1 MNSFLKQGLRE
12 KWVIRFVDV
21 SGGGKQNGRTT
32 KDNFRE
38 IRYVCVAIMP
48 SPPTQ
53 HHIRPSSSC
62 ICYHLGKTQCSI
74 LHASSFN
81 LRKCQTPGEEIWIIR
96 QDDTHTWNS
105 LSICNKL
112 HVKQKMQFIKWID
125 SFILGDSHHFMNHC
139 HEIDILLIAAN
150 HRFYSIIELK
160 YNRLSYV
167 TFNSMFCIF

>member
-21 SGGGKQNGRTT
+21 SGGAKQNGRTT

-53 HHIRPSSSC
+53 HHICPSSSC

-105 LSICNKL
+105 SSICNKQNL
-112 HVKQKMQFIKWID
+112 KQKMRSKSCILTIYIWKCLSLGIASWIN
-125 SFILGDSHHFMNHC
+125 SIWMLSC
-139 HEIDILLIAAN
+139 SIDYI
-150 HRFYSIIELK
+150 R
-160 YNRLSYV
+160 
-167 TFNSMFCIF
+167 T